1 MPKIRSKKTS
11 ISISISM
18 LPINAAMTGS
28 ALWQGLVGSGRWKFA
43 AGVFISS
50 YKPPPPPP
58 PTTATGGR
66 VPQKEGGWGQKLW
79 WAQMCLAMFSECTPC
94 FFFLIRKLNLK
105 FKWRLKNK
113 NKKDPHLI
121 LVEKYPKL
129 RKTCRRILKVLN
141 ILKNIPENLNSSPGI
156 RKETSEKCPL
166 PNLIF
171 KFGKLPKNGKTFGG

>member
-1 MPKIRSKKTS
+1 MAGSCRNWKMEVCSRCLYILLQTTPTS
-11 ISISISM
+11 
-18 LPINAAMTGS
+18 
-28 ALWQGLVGSGRWKFA
+28 
-43 AGVFISS
+43 SS
-50 YKPPPPPP
+50 YNGYWREGSPK
-58 PTTATGGR
+58 GGR
-66 VPQKEGGWGQKLW
+66 LGQKLW
-79 WAQMCLAMFSECTPC
+79 WTQMCLGMFSECMPC